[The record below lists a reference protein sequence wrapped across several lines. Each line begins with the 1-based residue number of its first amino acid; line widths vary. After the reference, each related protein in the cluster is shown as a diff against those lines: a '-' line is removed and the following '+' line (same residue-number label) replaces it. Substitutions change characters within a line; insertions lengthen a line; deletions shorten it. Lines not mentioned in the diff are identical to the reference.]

1 MGIKKYFIFFII
13 FLVGKFSI
21 AQQNGDT
28 IFINNNFY
36 VKHIVEFGETI
47 DIISKIY
54 DVSVNKIL
62 ETNETS
68 TKLYSG
74 QSLFIPININVESSD
89 IKKTNKKFKIA
100 LLLPFYINLND
111 TLVASFEDRE
121 EASEV
126 VLGKSKMALEFMQ
139 GINLSLDTIKK
150 LGIGID
156 MIVLDTR
163 NDSSKT
169 VEIIKS
175 KVLDTVDII
184 IGPIY
189 SKNMDLVSKKY
200 ANDKNKI
207 IISPLSKST
216 EFLKNHSNSFMINTP
231 FKNQAKIISD
241 FIDKKYISKNIIIC
255 YDEKE
260 KGLAMFMERKL
271 DKSKNNISKMNM
283 IYTHIDSIR
292 HQFLDTQIV
301 ILPSNNK
308 SFVSRM
314 LGTLG
319 GIDSSFTVF
328 GLSNIKNYDHLDIEN
343 LMHLDVH
350 FPDPYYFNQLTKR
363 DSLFLNKFEDKYLA
377 SPTRFSYVAY
387 SIMMHYCVEESL
399 YNFENFRI
407 KSGKVN
413 INSPIVHYKDF
424 FLERAK
430 N

>member
-13 FLVGKFSI
+13 FLDGKFSI
-21 AQQNGDT
+21 AQQNSDT

-68 TKLYSG
+68 TKLYNG

-156 MIVLDTR
+156 MIILDTR

-175 KVLDTVDII
+175 KVLDTVDIV

-189 SKNMDLVSKKY
+189 SRNMDLVSKKY
-200 ANDKNKI
+200 RNDKNKI

-231 FKNQAKIISD
+231 FKNQTKIISN

-314 LGTLG
+314 LATLG

>member
-1 MGIKKYFIFFII
+1 
-13 FLVGKFSI
+13 
-21 AQQNGDT
+21 
-28 IFINNNFY
+28 
-36 VKHIVEFGETI
+36 
-47 DIISKIY
+47 
-54 DVSVNKIL
+54 
-62 ETNETS
+62 
-68 TKLYSG
+68 
-74 QSLFIPININVESSD
+74 
-89 IKKTNKKFKIA
+89 
-100 LLLPFYINLND
+100 
-111 TLVASFEDRE
+111 
-121 EASEV
+121 
-126 VLGKSKMALEFMQ
+126 
-139 GINLSLDTIKK
+139 
-150 LGIGID
+150 
-156 MIVLDTR
+156 
-163 NDSSKT
+163 
-169 VEIIKS
+169 
-175 KVLDTVDII
+175 
-184 IGPIY
+184 
-189 SKNMDLVSKKY
+189 
-200 ANDKNKI
+200 
-207 IISPLSKST
+207 
-216 EFLKNHSNSFMINTP
+216 
-231 FKNQAKIISD
+231 
-241 FIDKKYISKNIIIC
+241 
-255 YDEKE
+255 
-260 KGLAMFMERKL
+260 MFMERKL

-387 SIMMHYCVEESL
+387 SIMMHFCVEEIL
-399 YNFENFRI
+399 YNFENFRL

>member
-68 TKLYSG
+68 TMLYSG

-189 SKNMDLVSKKY
+189 SRNMDLVSKKY
-200 ANDKNKI
+200 GNDKNKI

-231 FKNQAKIISD
+231 FKNQTKIISD

>member
-175 KVLDTVDII
+175 KVLDTVDIV

-189 SKNMDLVSKKY
+189 SRNMDLVSKKY
-200 ANDKNKI
+200 GNDKNKI

-231 FKNQAKIISD
+231 FKNQTKIISD

-319 GIDSSFTVF
+319 GVDSSFTVF
-328 GLSNIKNYDHLDIEN
+328 GLSNIKKYDHLDIEN

-387 SIMMHYCVEESL
+387 SIMMHFCVEESL